1 MIKKATIKIEWIGN
15 FKVKKPG
22 IGESHAKVILLGE
35 HAVVY
40 GQPAIAL
47 PLPDLAMTVK
57 IEPREAGQIILAQA
71 YRGPLEA
78 MAEVYE
84 GIRQLII
91 RLLQYFDEPNMP
103 FTMSITSNIPQ
114 ERGMGSSAATAI
126 AIVRGFFDYFNKKLS
141 KQALQRW
148 ASIEESITHGSPSG
162 LDTAT
167 VANDQAIWFIKGKQ
181 PEKIN
186 MSLDATLIIADTGIQ
201 GQTGLAVSVVREHLL
216 NEPQSAQHHIDKIGE
231 IAKHTRTAISENNVL
246 KLGQFMNK
254 AQKHLS
260 ALGISHP
267 KLDELISAAREAGAL
282 GAKLTGGGV
291 GGTMIALTQNAEQ
304 TTHVL
309 TALEAAGA
317 QEVWTQTYSHNN

>member
-22 IGESHAKVILLGE
+22 IGVSHAKVILLGE

-57 IEPREAGQIILAQA
+57 IEPREAGQVILSQS
-71 YRGPLEA
+71 YRGSLEA

-91 RLLQYFDEPNMP
+91 RLLRYFDAADLP
-103 FTMSITSNIPQ
+103 FTMTITSNIPQ

-126 AIVRGFFDYFNKKLS
+126 AIVRGLFDFFNKPLS
-141 KQALQRW
+141 KSELQRW

-167 VANDQAIWFIKGKQ
+167 VANDQAIWFVKGEQ
-181 PEKIN
+181 PQKIN
-186 MSLDATLIIADTGIQ
+186 VSLDATLIIADTGIQ
-201 GQTGLAVSVVREHLL
+201 GQTGMAVAVVREHLF
-216 NEPQSAQHHIDKIGE
+216 NEPKTTQHHIDEIGE
-231 IAKHTRTAISENNVL
+231 IVKNTRIAISENNVL

-254 AQKHLS
+254 AQKHLE

-267 KLDELISAAREAGAL
+267 KLDELISAARNAGAL

-304 TTHVL
+304 TTNVL

-317 QEVWTQTYSHNN
+317 HEVWTQTYSH